1 MQLNNLV
8 DVVGCHAEGEIG
20 NVVVG
25 GIGDV
30 PGDTMLDKRNYL
42 QDHRDDLRQR
52 LLHEPRGNVVRSVNV
67 VLPSNNPAAAMGY
80 VVMESTEY
88 PVMSGSNTICVATV
102 LLETGM
108 VPMEEPVT
116 HLTLESPAGLIT
128 LECACRDGKVTSVRL
143 VNQPAFVYHLD
154 AEIDVPGLGP
164 LTVDVAWGG
173 MAYVLVDAASVGFE
187 IKPPEARDLC
197 VMGQRIKT
205 AAAEQ
210 LPAVHPVHPEYPG
223 ITQTEFITP
232 LRREDGVL
240 TASNAVIVSP
250 GRIDR
255 SACGTGTSARLATM
269 HARRQIEPGEHFI
282 HRSIIGTHFDG
293 VVENLTT
300 VGDVPA
306 VVPSIAGQ
314 AWITDFSKVGVHP
327 TDPFPAGF
335 TLTDTWL
342 GPNTTAERKPQK
354 L

>member
-1 MQLNNLV
+1 MRFSNMV

-25 GIGDV
+25 GVGDV
-30 PGDTMLDKRNYL
+30 PGATMLDKRNYL

-52 LLHEPRGNVVRSVNV
+52 LLHEPRGNVVRSTNV

-108 VPMEEPVT
+108 VPMTEPVT
-116 HLTLESPAGLIT
+116 ALTLESPAGLIE
-128 LECACRDGKVTSVRL
+128 LECTCHDGKVTSVRF

-154 AEIDVPGLGP
+154 ASIEVPGIGT

-173 MAYVLVDAASVGFE
+173 MAYVLVDAASVGFALE
-187 IKPPEARDLC
+187 PSEARDLC
-197 VMGQRIKT
+197 VAGQQIKT

-210 LPAVHPVHPEYPG
+210 LSAVHPEYPDFPG
-223 ITQTEFITP
+223 ITQTEFTTP
-232 LRREDGVL
+232 LQRVDGVL
-240 TASNAVIVSP
+240 TARNAVVVSP

-255 SACGTGTSARLATM
+255 SACGTGTSARLAAM
-269 HARRQIEPGEHFI
+269 HARGQIEPGEHFI
-282 HRSIIGTHFDG
+282 HRSILDTQFDG
-293 VVENLTT
+293 IVESVTMI
-300 VGDVPA
+300 GGVPA

-314 AWITDFSKVGVHP
+314 AWITDFSKVGVDP
-327 TDPFPAGF
+327 SDPFPTGF
-335 TLTDTWL
+335 TLSDTWL
-342 GPNTTAERKPQK
+342 GPQANSMTP
-354 L
+354 

>member
-1 MQLNNLV
+1 MRFNNLV

-30 PGDTMLDKRNYL
+30 PGETMLDKRNYL

-52 LLHEPRGNVVRSVNV
+52 LLKEPRGNVVRSTNV
-67 VLPSNNPAAAMGY
+67 VLPSTNPAAVMGY
-80 VVMESTEY
+80 VILESTEY
-88 PVMSGSNTICVATV
+88 PVVSGSNTICVATV

-108 VPMEEPVT
+108 VPMTEPVT
-116 HLTLESPAGLIT
+116 QLTLESPAGLIDLKCT
-128 LECACRDGKVTSVRL
+128 CRDGKVTSVRL
-143 VNQPAFVYHLD
+143 RNQPAFVYHLD
-154 AEIDVPGLGP
+154 APIDVPGIGA

-187 IKPPEARDLC
+187 IKPSEARDLC
-197 VMGQRIKT
+197 IVGQRIKA

-210 LPAVHPVHPEYPG
+210 LSAVHPVHPEFPG
-223 ITQTEFITP
+223 ITQTEFTTP
-232 LRREDGVL
+232 LQRIDDTL

-269 HARRQIEPGEHFI
+269 HARGQISPGEHFI
-282 HRSIIGTHFDG
+282 HKSILGTHFDG
-293 VVENLTT
+293 VIESLTT
-300 VGDVPA
+300 VGDVAA

-314 AWITDFSKVGVHP
+314 AWITDFSKVGVDP
-327 TDPFPAGF
+327 SDPFPTGF
-335 TLTDTWL
+335 TLSDTWME
-342 GPNTTAERKPQK
+342 PSSATPAVS
-354 L
+354 

>member
-1 MQLNNLV
+1 MRLNNLV

-30 PGDTMLDKRNYL
+30 PGETMLDKRNYL

-52 LLHEPRGNVVRSVNV
+52 LLHEPRGNVVRSANV
-67 VLPSNNPAAAMGY
+67 VLPSSNPAAAMGY

-108 VPMEEPVT
+108 VPMVEPVT
-116 HLTLESPAGLIT
+116 KLTLESPAGLIELT
-128 LECACRDGKVTSVRL
+128 CTCQDGKVTSVRFL
-143 VNQPAFVYHLD
+143 NQPAFVYHLD
-154 AEIDVPGLGP
+154 ATIDVPGVGN

-187 IKPPEARDLC
+187 LRPDEARDLC

-210 LPAVHPVHPEYPG
+210 LSAVHPVHPEFPG
-223 ITQTEFITP
+223 ITQTEFTTP
-232 LRREDGVL
+232 IERVDGVL
-240 TASNAVIVSP
+240 TAANAVIVSP

-255 SACGTGTSARLATM
+255 SACGTGTSARLAVM
-269 HARRQIEPGEHFI
+269 HARGQLEPGAHFV
-282 HRSIIGTHFDG
+282 HRSILDTKFDG
-293 VVENLTT
+293 VIESLTT
-300 VGDVPA
+300 VGQVDA

-314 AWITDFSKVGVHP
+314 AWITDFSKVGVDP
-327 TDPFPAGF
+327 SDPFPTGF

-342 GPNTTAERKPQK
+342 GPSQTAAG
-354 L
+354 LD